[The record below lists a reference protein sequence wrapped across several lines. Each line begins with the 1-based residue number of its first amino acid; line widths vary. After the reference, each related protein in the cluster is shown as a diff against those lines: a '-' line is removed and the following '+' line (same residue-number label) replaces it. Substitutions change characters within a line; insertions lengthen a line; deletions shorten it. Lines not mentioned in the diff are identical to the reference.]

1 MRPHRRCAQ
10 RLWVRPTAFANLP
23 IHPIRHQSSPFSTST
38 SDDRSPRPSRPRS
51 KKPEPEPAQRFE
63 ARQVQLTVDS
73 LGEPGSVTVIS
84 SNRPKSLLRSRK
96 PRRVHSREQNA
107 TTVDSILD
115 DLDQE
120 TAVLDEEDIRKTIE
134 NLGRFSGQ
142 AAKLPSHDWETLRS
156 DIATSFTY
164 NQLSDYIAAR
174 KQSALEEVKGENPWR
189 PGTSSFWHAS
199 PTAHSNT
206 ERLAAAQ
213 GLTGKLLLAEHILRD
228 CWHFSVVSE
237 VGQLDLRLPPL
248 SITVLLN
255 STHFSFD
262 EVAELHSSS
271 IDVTSSLGLVRVTG
285 EQEACESIRDVIQ
298 DAVARIREQKT
309 GISVQ
314 APVNPAQLF
323 TRSFIDWVSQTYSVA
338 IEQDSSSIPTKILCL
353 SESIQDAENARRT
366 LNYPLSEASQTSV
379 PFSTYM
385 PASQPANLYSQIL
398 QHPSWL
404 DRSKAW
410 FRWAI
415 SSTQTTSTEAER
427 APFFDGHQT
436 RLSNELLKL
445 LRKDSVVAKG
455 EASNGATIHESVTAT
470 VGRCLFSSKQ
480 MPEDAEATLSASD
493 LGRSSMTRVFT
504 TEVPNLTSFLESLP
518 EPKSKSGTGRLRL
531 KPSSEY
537 VGVAPELE
545 VEYLLYGSEGEDS
558 GHSVEITGLKS
569 ILETSSVDYLL
580 PENTVDLRFTRT
592 AHRDITKEILSE
604 SPHYRQLVRDI
615 EQALVRDIASASAS
629 TSSDSLLSA
638 TLPPFCK
645 VSLPRGLLLSPD
657 EEVLGDSI
665 WNVLLENNLEVE
677 YMYPPLQDV
686 RGSILQY
693 YDLEGRKLSYRF
705 YESGPFYS
713 RLATEV
719 ALAVDIPQV
728 DANLHAD
735 VEEFHR
741 SVEHKYHEFYNAA
754 CDMAFKVKSAN
765 REVKVEAEVE
775 DS

>member
-1 MRPHRRCAQ
+1 MRPHPRCAQ
-10 RLWVRPTAFANLP
+10 RLW
-23 IHPIRHQSSPFSTST
+23 SSPSSTST

-51 KKPEPEPAQRFE
+51 KKSGPEPAQRFE

-84 SNRPKSLLRSRK
+84 SNRPKSLFRSRK
-96 PRRVHSREQNA
+96 PRPVHSREQKA

-120 TAVLDEEDIRKTIE
+120 TAVLDEEDIRNSIE
-134 NLGRFSGQ
+134 NLGQFSGQ
-142 AAKLPSHDWETLRS
+142 AAKLTSHDWETLRS

-174 KQSALEEVKGENPWR
+174 KQSALEEVKGENAWM

-206 ERLAAAQ
+206 ARLAAAQ
-213 GLTGKLLLAEHILRD
+213 GLTGKPLLAEHILRD

-262 EVAELHSSS
+262 EIAELHSSS

-285 EQEACESIRDVIQ
+285 EQEACESIRDVIEH
-298 DAVARIREQKT
+298 AVTRIREQKT
-309 GISVQ
+309 GISIQ

-366 LNYPLSEASQTSV
+366 LNYPLFEASQTSV

-404 DRSKAW
+404 DRSKTW

-436 RLSNELLKL
+436 RLSDELLKL
-445 LRKDSVVAKG
+445 LRKDSAVAKG
-455 EASNGATIHESVTAT
+455 ETSNGATIHESVTAT

-480 MPEDAEATLSASD
+480 MPEDAETTLSASD
-493 LGRSSMTRVFT
+493 LGRSSMTRIFT

-545 VEYLLYGSEGEDS
+545 VEYLLYESEGEDS
-558 GHSVEITGLKS
+558 GHNVEITGLKS

-580 PENTVDLRFTRT
+580 PENAIDLRFTRT
-592 AHRDITKEILSE
+592 AHREITKEILSE

-615 EQALVRDIASASAS
+615 EQSLVRDIASAS

-665 WNVLLENNLEVE
+665 WNISLENNLEVE

-693 YDLEGRKLSYRF
+693 YDLDGRELSYRF
-705 YESGPFYS
+705 YESGPFHS

-735 VEEFHR
+735 AEEFQR

-765 REVKVEAEVE
+765 REVEVEVE